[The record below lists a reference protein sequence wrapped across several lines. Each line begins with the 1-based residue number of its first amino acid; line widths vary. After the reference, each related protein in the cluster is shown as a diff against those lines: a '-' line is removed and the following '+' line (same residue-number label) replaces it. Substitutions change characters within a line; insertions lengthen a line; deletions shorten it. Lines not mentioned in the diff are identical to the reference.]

1 MGTSMLMNVCLAR
14 VLDRKG
20 QSIVE
25 ISLITPLLLVAL
37 YIPADFGIAFFTAH
51 LTQNAVREAARLG
64 SVTDPFDSNVGTAVR
79 NYAINAMPA
88 RLTGKTATVR
98 YYAGGPADCA
108 RFVEVIG
115 QGNYNFFLYQIMNL
129 FGANVSDARQITR
142 VVRMRHQAQPTIYNT
157 PCTTATVT
165 SP

>member
-1 MGTSMLMNVCLAR
+1 MLKNNFLAT
-14 VLDRKG
+14 VLNRKG

-25 ISLITPLLLVAL
+25 ISLITPILLVAL

-64 SVTDPFDSNVGTAVR
+64 SVTDPFDTAASTAVKD
-79 NYAINAMPA
+79 YALTAMPA
-88 RLTGKTATVR
+88 RLSAKTVTVN
-98 YYAGGPADCA
+98 YYAGGAADCA
-108 RFVEVIG
+108 RFVEVVG

-129 FGANVSDARQITR
+129 FGANVQDTRPITR
-142 VVRMRHQAQPTIYNT
+142 IVRMRHQAQPTIYNT